1 MNRITCIPTYLSVY
15 ICIVFDRFCSL
26 IIGVFSLCMTRTL
39 CSDGLGLR
47 IYVVDVRTM
56 PIYVEYVLK

>member
-1 MNRITCIPTYLSVY
+1 MNRITCIPTYLPEY
-15 ICIVFDRFCSL
+15 IYVFGRFCSP

-47 IYVVDVRTM
+47 IYVVNVRTM

>member
-1 MNRITCIPTYLSVY
+1 MNRITCIPTYLPKY
-15 ICIVFDRFCSL
+15 IYVFDRFCSL
-26 IIGVFSLCMTRTL
+26 IIGVLSLCMTRTL

-47 IYVVDVRTM
+47 IYVVNVRTM